1 MSETQITG
9 RAVRTASGLLVA
21 ACVLALVGIGV
32 SVLHFIWP
40 IPLMF
45 ALFMIVGQG
54 SFGLAMVLY
63 LVVIFVDLRLRK
75 VI

>member
-1 MSETQITG
+1 VSETQLTG
-9 RAVRTASGLLVA
+9 RAVRTAGGLLVV
-21 ACVLALVGIGV
+21 ACVLALVGIGA
-32 SVLHFIWP
+32 SVLHFLWP

-63 LVVIFVDLRLRK
+63 LVVIFIDLRLRK

>member
-1 MSETQITG
+1 VSETQITG
-9 RAVRTASGLLVA
+9 RTVRTANGLLVV
-21 ACVLALVGIGV
+21 ACILALVGIGV

-63 LVVIFVDLRLRK
+63 LVVIFIDLRLRK